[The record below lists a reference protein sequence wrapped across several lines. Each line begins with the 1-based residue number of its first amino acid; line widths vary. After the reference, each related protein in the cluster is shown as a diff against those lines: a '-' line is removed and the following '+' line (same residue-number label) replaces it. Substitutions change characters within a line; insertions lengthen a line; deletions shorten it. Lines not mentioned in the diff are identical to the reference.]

1 MRFSNQI
8 SETFALTDHVKWED
22 RWRTFYSDCLKND
35 VRVNSVLQDKF
46 YGGGLIQ
53 VSQNNSSIENEINV
67 NKLNDLKNRFTHQL
81 ISYILEEDFD
91 YGVES
96 KACLLVKQ
104 QMDINALVAKE
115 WINDVYINNFNKP
128 DVLIGLLQIIS
139 RLDRREISPEGE
151 TIALASLVH
160 KDEIVQECAIRV
172 FESWGEQSSLNILE
186 HVQVSTPWIKD
197 YLEEVISDL
206 KFKYVGQKN
215 NKIEVV
221 SK

>member
-81 ISYILEEDFD
+81 ISYILEEDF
-91 YGVES
+91 
-96 KACLLVKQ
+96 K
-104 QMDINALVAKE
+104 
-115 WINDVYINNFNKP
+115 
-128 DVLIGLLQIIS
+128 
-139 RLDRREISPEGE
+139 
-151 TIALASLVH
+151 
-160 KDEIVQECAIRV
+160 
-172 FESWGEQSSLNILE
+172 
-186 HVQVSTPWIKD
+186 
-197 YLEEVISDL
+197 
-206 KFKYVGQKN
+206 
-215 NKIEVV
+215 
-221 SK
+221 